1 MKTEVEYKIEF
12 GKQVQKYL
20 VKSGLNVKDF
30 ATLINSNVDN
40 VNNIISGKVGLN
52 ISRMVKIASLFG
64 IEYYNFAN
72 PNFPIP
78 TKSELTINL
87 REVLSRRKIIGD
99 KSNDTKRL
107 LSKELDRLISDGI
120 LRIPSTS
127 KILHKK
133 MDAELIKRNP
143 SEITTLLSQP
153 PRSEYIKTLKQRY
166 IKQSIYIH
174 KDYFDEYCSL
184 SNEKLAEIILAE
196 EVKLRLD
203 KK

>member
-1 MKTEVEYKIEF
+1 MKTEIEYKIEF

-40 VNNIISGKVGLN
+40 VNDIISGKVGLN

-87 REVLSRRKIIGD
+87 KEVLSRRKIIGD

-107 LSKELDRLISDGI
+107 LSKELDRLINDGF
-120 LRIPSTS
+120 LCIPTTS

-133 MDAELIKRNP
+133 MDAELENRNP

-153 PRSEYIKTLKQRY
+153 PRSEYIKTLDQRY
-166 IKQSIYIH
+166 ITQSIYIH
-174 KDYFDEYCSL
+174 KDYLDEYCSF
-184 SNEKLAEIILAE
+184 SKEKLAEIILSE
-196 EVKLRLD
+196 EVKLGLD